1 VPTRGDRPELTVAKH
16 QLRDWIESRLA
27 TLGQQ
32 FDDKALAIQI
42 NRTLKTVEMPP
53 LPDAP
58 GEFNLMGT
66 VRDVDLHFDSGAF
79 VVVTG
84 VGILCGYDESVY
96 AYEWRNG
103 RWERFWESEQ
113 NDYTPEKT
121 YKPRSIDSV
130 YVWAGSIDS
139 GRLVREVVR
148 NYSIRGDHIQ
158 RVDPVALSPRDFV
171 DEWLV
176 RPWTESAAW
185 SGAAGLE
192 EWHKKLHADWVA
204 GDSTI
209 RLPCIARHQI
219 CGRWALR
226 PPTKRR
232 ISSQS
237 PRCTSL
243 SAGAHHTTSRWSER
257 PISPGLTAINL
268 IPKPTNGE
276 PCSPIRN
283 GGSNARPY
291 SRRSHSA

>member
-1 VPTRGDRPELTVAKH
+1 VPTRGARPELTVTKH

-32 FDDKALAIQI
+32 FDDKAPAIQI

-58 GEFNLMGT
+58 GEFNLIGT

-103 RWERFWESEQ
+103 RWERLWESEQ
-113 NDYTPEKT
+113 NDDTPEKT

-139 GRLVREVVR
+139 GHLVREVVR

-176 RPWTESAAW
+176 RPWTGSAAW

-192 EWHKKLHADWVA
+192 EWHKKMHADWVA
-204 GDSTI
+204 GDFDYPASMHCQTPD
-209 RLPCIARHQI
+209 LWQVGFTPADEKKNFEPKPEVYFLV
-219 CGRWALR
+219 RWR
-226 PPTKRR
+226 PPYHFTMVGAADKPRADSNQPDPEADEWR
-232 ISSQS
+232 TLFSSQEW
-237 PRCTSL
+237 RQ
-243 SAGAHHTTSRWSER
+243 
-257 PISPGLTAINL
+257 
-268 IPKPTNGE
+268 
-276 PCSPIRN
+276 
-283 GGSNARPY
+283 
-291 SRRSHSA
+291 